1 MKYGWTAMA
10 LAALAACGGGG
21 SRTETHS
28 DYRGNLSVGMSCEQV
43 LYDRG
48 RPAKIEYPGP
58 NIEEWIYVLET
69 MPPQRDDTIVPN
81 PFPRDVADI
90 KTTRTIYRFEHRLL
104 VDIIEL
110 QPGQQRKR

>member
-1 MKYGWTAMA
+1 MKYGWMA
-10 LAALAACGGGG
+10 CALILAACGGSSSQGE
-21 SRTETHS
+21 RHS
-28 DYRGNLSVGMSCEQV
+28 DYRGNVSTGATCESV

-58 NIEEWIYVLET
+58 NIEEWIYVAET

-81 PFPRDVADI
+81 PFPRDVANV
-90 KTTRTIYRFEHRLL
+90 KTTRTIYRFEHRVL

-110 QPGQQRKR
+110 QPGQHRKR